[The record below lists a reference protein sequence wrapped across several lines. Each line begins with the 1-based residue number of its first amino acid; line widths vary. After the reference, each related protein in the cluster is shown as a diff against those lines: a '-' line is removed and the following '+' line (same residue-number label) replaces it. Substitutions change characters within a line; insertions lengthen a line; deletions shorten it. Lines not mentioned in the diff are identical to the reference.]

1 MTVDWDFIF
10 KVDLDELNDQRAE
23 LLYDQLIEV
32 RKKNVN
38 FNFQ

>member
-32 RKKNVN
+32 RKKNV
-38 FNFQ
+38 